1 MWYTRH
7 TADSLLQCINHHPS
21 SYSRRF
27 DFLSQLAT
35 YPTYTCITAYSSAY
49 DYDQVTYWHLP
60 PRQVDS
66 YCQLLFHTSLCAKK
80 GTEQLCTHAAAL
92 QFTGN
97 PNNYTH
103 VKGWSTTYYNNSAG
117 TLKKYAWINAAV
129 CTTAYQAYCEIHK
142 SVFNCPTSPPPM
154 PPPVP
159 FTTGLCKQPC
169 RTAMQVE
176 AARLCCLPL
185 YT

>member
-21 SYSRRF
+21 SCFRRY

-35 YPTYTCITAYSSAY
+35 YPTYTCIIAFSGAY

-60 PRQVDS
+60 RRHVDS
-66 YCQLLFHTSLCAKK
+66 SCQLLFHTSLCAKK
-80 GTEQLCTHAAAL
+80 GTEQLRTHAAAL

-103 VKGWSTTYYNNSAG
+103 VKTWSTTYYNNSAG
-117 TLKKYAWINAAV
+117 TLKKYPWINNAV

-142 SVFNCPTSPPPM
+142 SVFNCPTSPPPA

-169 RTAMQVE
+169 SMQVE
-176 AARLCCLPL
+176 AAMQCCLQL